1 MCCVPD
7 RPSPRFGV
15 PARLVGAV
23 LPGTTL
29 NPLNSSMIAV
39 ALIDLQ
45 RHFDVG
51 VAQSTWLV
59 SGFYLASSVG
69 QPVMGRLVDLFG
81 ARRLFVSGLVLV
93 FAVSVVA
100 PFAPGFWWLVGLR
113 ALQGIG
119 TSAAYPSA
127 LVLFRA
133 AAPSDQPPSGAIAA
147 LGVSAASSAALGP
160 VLGGILVALA
170 GWQALFVVN
179 LPLTVLGVVLALR
192 VLPATPARGR
202 LDLREL
208 DLPGVALFTA
218 AITTLL
224 VFLLSLAKD
233 PSWWLAPVS
242 VVSMLLLILRERAT
256 TTPFLDVRGLM
267 ANRTLSSLLLQQG
280 GVNLVFYAMFFGL
293 PLWLEG
299 VRGFSTERVGLLML
313 PLTILSLLVTPVAAR
328 AIGRYGTKPALV
340 VGSVFVVIGTG
351 AVQLLGTA
359 TPVVALV
366 LITVVLGIPNSLNN
380 LGLQTG
386 LYAAT
391 PPERTGASGGL
402 FQTFRYLGAIMAS
415 SLLGIL
421 LERDLSTEGLHQVG
435 FVITGVA
442 VVLLVMA
449 TRLPRLR

>member
-1 MCCVPD
+1 VAEEPA
-7 RPSPRFGV
+7 PRLGV
-15 PARLVGAV
+15 PGRLVGAV

-45 RHFDVG
+45 QHFDVG

-59 SGFYLASSVG
+59 SGFYLASAVG

-93 FAVSVVA
+93 FAVSLAA

-133 AAPSDQPPSGAIAA
+133 AAPSGPPPSGAIAA

-160 VLGGILVALA
+160 VLGGVLVALA

-192 VLPATPARGR
+192 VLPTTPARGR
-202 LDLREL
+202 LELHEL

-224 VFLLSLAKD
+224 VFLLSLAED

-242 VVSMLLLILRERAT
+242 VASVLLLVLRERAT
-256 TTPFLDVRGLM
+256 ATPFLDVRGLV

-280 GVNLVFYAMFFGL
+280 GVNLVFYALFFGL
-293 PLWLEG
+293 PLWLEA

-313 PLTILSLLVTPVAAR
+313 PFTILSLLVTPVAAR
-328 AIGRYGTKPALV
+328 AIGRYGSKPALV
-340 VGSVFVVIGTG
+340 VGSVLVVIGTG
-351 AVQLLGTA
+351 AVQLLGNA
-359 TPVVALV
+359 TPVVVLV

-386 LYAAT
+386 LYAAA
-391 PPERTGASGGL
+391 PPDRTGASGGL

-415 SLLGIL
+415 SLLGIV
-421 LERDLSTEGLHQVG
+421 LERDLSTDGLHQVG
-435 FVITGVA
+435 LVITGVA
-442 VVLLVMA
+442 IVLLVLS

>member
-1 MCCVPD
+1 VSDERVP
-7 RPSPRFGV
+7 RLGV
-15 PARLVGAV
+15 PTRLVVAV

-59 SGFYLASSVG
+59 SGFYLASAVG

-81 ARRLFVSGLVLV
+81 ARRLFVAGLVLV
-93 FAVSVVA
+93 FAVSLVA

-113 ALQGIG
+113 ALQGVG

-133 AAPSDQPPSGAIAA
+133 AASSSAPPSGAIAA
-147 LGVSAASSAALGP
+147 LGISAASSAALGP

-179 LPLTVLGVVLALR
+179 LPLTALGVVLALR
-192 VLPATPARGR
+192 VLPETRARGR
-202 LDLREL
+202 LELAEL

-218 AITTLL
+218 AITASLT
-224 VFLLSLAKD
+224 FLLSLARD
-233 PSWWLAPVS
+233 PYWWLAPVAVAS
-242 VVSMLLLILRERAT
+242 VVLLVLRERAT
-256 TTPFLDVRGLM
+256 ATPFLDVRGLA
-267 ANRTLSSLLLQQG
+267 ANRTLSSLLIQQG
-280 GVNLVFYAMFFGL
+280 GVNLVFYALFFGL
-293 PLWLEG
+293 PLWLEA
-299 VRGFSTERVGLLML
+299 VRGFSTERVGVLML
-313 PLTILSLLVTPVAAR
+313 PFTILSLLVTPVAAR
-328 AIGRYGTKPALV
+328 AIGRYGSKPALV
-340 VGSVFVVIGTG
+340 AGSVLVVVGTG
-351 AVQLLGTA
+351 AVQFLGDA
-359 TPVVALV
+359 TPVVVLV
-366 LITVVLGIPNSLNN
+366 LITVILGIPNSVNN

-386 LYAAT
+386 LYAAA

-415 SLLGIL
+415 SLLGIV
-421 LERDLSTEGLHQVG
+421 LERDLSTAGLHQVG
-435 FVITGVA
+435 LVITGVA
-442 VVLLVMA
+442 VVLLVLA